1 MSRSTD
7 SAAQGLGNSELPP
20 QEGQEIE
27 DQLTQ
32 EQLDEELQNDVDVM
46 LTEEDV
52 HEEETRE
59 TFEGEEEEDEDESSS
74 SGGYVSPDD
83 PHPTEPRR
91 RPTEDE
97 LDPDFDMTSEVGIQS
112 LCILYNLLRL

>member
-7 SAAQGLGNSELPP
+7 SAARGLGNSELPP

-46 LTEEDV
+46 LTQEDV
-52 HEEETRE
+52 HEEEARE
-59 TFEGEEEEDEDESSS
+59 AVEGEEEEDEDESSS
-74 SGGYVSPDD
+74 SGGYVSPED

-97 LDPDFDMTSEVGIQS
+97 LDPDFDMTSEVGIQAFAS
-112 LCILYNLLRL
+112 CIIC